1 MFYLLFFKVW
11 KMYMYSDLWFLW
23 KLTRNVLD
31 SFAHISK
38 DQLLTQSSKQDL
50 QKERELGFNH
60 VSIVKLIFYLW
71 KKNSLANQKLE
82 FTANIL
88 GLLM

>member
-1 MFYLLFFKVW
+1 
-11 KMYMYSDLWFLW
+11 MY
-23 KLTRNVLD
+23 T
-31 SFAHISK
+31 FAHISK

-50 QKERELGFNH
+50 QKEREWELGFKH

-71 KKNSLANQKLE
+71 KKNSLVNQKLE

>member
-11 KMYMYSDLWFLW
+11 KMYMYSNLWFLW

-31 SFAHISK
+31 SFVHISK

-71 KKNSLANQKLE
+71 KKNSLVNQKLE

>member
-1 MFYLLFFKVW
+1 MYLILLPFY
-11 KMYMYSDLWFLW
+11 S
-23 KLTRNVLD
+23 
-31 SFAHISK
+31 ISK

-50 QKERELGFNH
+50 QKEREWELGFNH

-71 KKNSLANQKLE
+71 KKNSLVNQKLE

>member
-1 MFYLLFFKVW
+1 MYLILLPI
-11 KMYMYSDLWFLW
+11 YS
-23 KLTRNVLD
+23 
-31 SFAHISK
+31 ISK

-50 QKERELGFNH
+50 QKEREWELGFNH
-60 VSIVKLIFYLW
+60 VSIVKSIFYLW
-71 KKNSLANQKLE
+71 KKNSLVNQKLE

>member
-11 KMYMYSDLWFLW
+11 KMYMYSDLLFLW

-60 VSIVKLIFYLW
+60 VSIVKSIFYLW
-71 KKNSLANQKLE
+71 KKTSLVNQKLE

>member
-1 MFYLLFFKVW
+1 
-11 KMYMYSDLWFLW
+11 MYSDLWFLW
-23 KLTRNVLD
+23 KLTRNVVD

-50 QKERELGFNH
+50 QKEREWELGFNH

-71 KKNSLANQKLE
+71 KK
-82 FTANIL
+82 TAYGSQSETRIYCQYFRSFDVEI
-88 GLLM
+88 

>member
-1 MFYLLFFKVW
+1 
-11 KMYMYSDLWFLW
+11 MYSDLWFLW

-50 QKERELGFNH
+50 QKEREWELGFNH

-71 KKNSLANQKLE
+71 RKKQPSQSE
-82 FTANIL
+82 TRIYCQYFRSFDVEI
-88 GLLM
+88 

>member
-11 KMYMYSDLWFLW
+11 KMDMYSDLWFLW

-71 KKNSLANQKLE
+71 KKNSLVNQKLE

>member
-23 KLTRNVLD
+23 KLTRNVLN

-38 DQLLTQSSKQDL
+38 DQLLTPSSKQDL

-71 KKNSLANQKLE
+71 KKNSLVNQKLE